1 MIRGAFTR
9 TLRPVRPTK
18 WDTTNEQIIGDEEAE
33 SLSNETLKGKKRKL
47 GNDHPGT
54 LESKNDLAVLYK
66 EQSCRK
72 QKLWNSDSDP

>member
-1 MIRGAFTR
+1 MF
-9 TLRPVRPTK
+9 
-18 WDTTNEQIIGDEEAE
+18 
-33 SLSNETLKGKKRKL
+33 NETLKGKKRKL

-72 QKLWNSDSDP
+72 QKLWNSDMDP